1 MYDLGL
7 QGVAVVSSKVK
18 MLWVGNGQ
26 VGLVG
31 LDEVLEQTKAKALTG
46 EAIKQFL
53 LNETRKRNYVPESAE
68 DEYAE
73 ALMREYRRYCGES
86 VDEVPPGVLFV
97 EVLGP
102 GCPECDHMELEVK
115 NVLSDL
121 GIGGHVEHVR
131 DREKMKKYKVF
142 GGPGLVINGKLK
154 AAGRV
159 PSRKEL
165 EKWLK
170 EAEVK

>member
-1 MYDLGL
+1 M
-7 QGVAVVSSKVK
+7 SSKVR

-26 VGLVG
+26 VGLAG
-31 LDEVLEQTKAKALTG
+31 LDEVLEQAKAKALTG
-46 EAIKQFL
+46 KALTQFL
-53 LNETRKRNYVPESAE
+53 LGETKRRNYVPESAE
-68 DEYAE
+68 DDYTEG
-73 ALMREYRRYCGES
+73 LLREYRRYCGES
-86 VDEVPPGVLFV
+86 VDEVPPGILYV

-102 GCPECDHMELEVK
+102 GCPECDHMEQEVR
-115 NVLSDL
+115 NVLSEL

-131 DREKMKKYKVF
+131 DKERMKKYKVF

-159 PSRKEL
+159 PSHKEL